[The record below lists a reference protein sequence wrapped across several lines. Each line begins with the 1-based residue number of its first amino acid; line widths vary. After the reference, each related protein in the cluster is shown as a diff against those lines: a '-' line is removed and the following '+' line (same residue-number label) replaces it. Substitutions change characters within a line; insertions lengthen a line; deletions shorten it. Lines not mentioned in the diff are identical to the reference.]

1 MRIERFNSLL
11 SEDVVKLFRD
21 TVRTVCCSSYMPS
34 QLEAWA
40 PDDIDPESFS
50 EPLLASYCICAL
62 EGNSLLGFGSIFPET
77 GLLDMLYVSSEHQGS
92 GVGKVLLKALEAMTD
107 KRIQVYVSDCAKPF
121 FSHMG
126 YSVVREDI
134 AVRRGISLH
143 RWLME
148 KD

>member
-11 SEDVVKLFRD
+11 SEDVVNLFRD
-21 TVRTVCCSSYMPS
+21 TVRTVCCSSYTPS

-77 GLLDMLYVSSEHQGS
+77 GLLDMLYVSSEYQGR
-92 GVGKVLLKALEAMTD
+92 GVGKILLKALEAVTD

>member
-11 SEDVVKLFRD
+11 SEDVDKLFRD
-21 TVRTVCCSSYMPS
+21 TVRTVCCSSYTPS

-77 GLLDMLYVSSEHQGS
+77 GLLDMLYVSSEYQGR

>member
-1 MRIERFNSLL
+1 MHIERFNSLL

-77 GLLDMLYVSSEHQGS
+77 GLQSIREEVS
-92 GVGKVLLKALEAMTD
+92 A
-107 KRIQVYVSDCAKPF
+107 RFY
-121 FSHMG
+121 
-126 YSVVREDI
+126 
-134 AVRRGISLH
+134 
-143 RWLME
+143 
-148 KD
+148 

>member
-1 MRIERFNSLL
+1 
-11 SEDVVKLFRD
+11 
-21 TVRTVCCSSYMPS
+21 MPS

-77 GLLDMLYVSSEHQGS
+77 GLLDMLYVSSEYQGR